1 MAQHIGAGSAI
12 AVQALAPPPN
22 QPTIWNRA
30 HPHVVVS
37 VCHPT
42 RRAPV
47 QMQSGHSSVLSLELN
62 VHNSRYAGPCVHTNT
77 HHVLYVFRQWLHRLR
92 QSRAEDSTMHQLQCS
107 HECLLCPG
115 KFIHDCKPDSA
126 ASHTKPVGSPI
137 HHLQVNIDVK
147 ITIPGRREILPWCH
161 QGSSCRRMSLSK
173 KWI

>member
-107 HECLLCPG
+107 HECLLCPANL
-115 KFIHDCKPDSA
+115 FTIVNRTLQLATPNLSA
-126 ASHTKPVGSPI
+126 AQYI
-137 HHLQVNIDVK
+137 ICRL
-147 ITIPGRREILPWCH
+147 IL
-161 QGSSCRRMSLSK
+161 M
-173 KWI
+173 